1 MVPTVKNVPVR
12 NQKKAHTGYVR
23 SFLNIRFFIVI
34 VIRKKP

>member
-1 MVPTVKNVPVR
+1 MVPSVKNVPVR
-12 NQKKAHTGYVR
+12 NQKKANTGHVR